1 MAKKLRLHKP
11 KLLIHHYVDIG
22 MQACSN
28 ILIIAFLVCIII
40 YIKELN
46 NTNLVEKSSNDSS
59 DNSKII
65 HTSDFHKTMQRF
77 INIMAWIMLCVIGLS
92 SFISVI

>member
-1 MAKKLRLHKP
+1 MVKKLKIKVYKP
-11 KLLIHHYVDIG
+11 DLLAHHYIDIG
-22 MQACSN
+22 IQVCSN

-40 YIKELN
+40 YVTELN
-46 NTNLVEKSSNDSS
+46 HMKLVS
-59 DNSKII
+59 DNNQII
-65 HTSDFHKTMQRF
+65 QANNFHKTMQRF